1 MRYRRKLSVKFESVF
16 ILLKTRL
23 IWLLTALIYALIYLL
38 LLTATLGLRYPGV
51 HFHTHPTPAHVN
63 VSICLGEDI
72 GTHPV

>member
-23 IWLLTALIYALIYLL
+23 IWLLTALIYFLF
-38 LLTATLGLRYPGV
+38 LLTAILGLRYPGV